1 MTTLQGTPQAPS
13 QILSVGIG
21 IGANSFPKLFLFT
34 TLAGFLGLI
43 PVLFLAVRVGD
54 VSLTREVMS
63 AARDGTWYLIEIICV
78 VASILIQAVMLT
90 RLDNL
95 VQRGTT
101 DFNGEARHA
110 LRVLLPLIAGT
121 IVAVC
126 ALIVGYVLLLVP
138 GVILT
143 ISLAFFQFCVVL
155 DHQGPIEG
163 LNRSHTLVWGNWWRT
178 LLVIILMLL
187 VVILIAV
194 VLLVPFALMLGVHP
208 GVGTGRSLLVQG
220 VLEMVAEAVFSPF
233 ILAVMYV
240 QYHDL
245 KVRRA
250 LLTGS

>member
-1 MTTLQGTPQAPS
+1 MTSLPSTPQVPS
-13 QILSVGIG
+13 QILSAGIG

-34 TLAGFLGLI
+34 TLVGFLGLI
-43 PVLFLAVRVGD
+43 PVLYLAVRVGD
-54 VSLTREVMS
+54 VNLTHEVLS
-63 AARDGTWYLIEIICV
+63 TARDGAWFLIELICLV
-78 VASILIQAVMLT
+78 SSILIQAIMLI

-95 VQRGTT
+95 VQRGVT
-101 DFNGEARHA
+101 DFRGEAQHA
-110 LRVLLPLIAGT
+110 LRVLLPLIAGS
-121 IVAVC
+121 IVTVC
-126 ALIVGYVLLLVP
+126 ALIVGYVLLIVP

-155 DHQGPIEG
+155 DRQGPIAG

-178 LLVIILMLL
+178 FLVMILMLL
-187 VVILIAV
+187 IIILIAV

-208 GVGTGRSLLVQG
+208 GADTGRSLLVQG

-233 ILAVMYV
+233 ILAIMYV